1 VHYTHNYAHV
11 TPHEKKHT
19 LLRRR
24 RRVG

>member
-1 VHYTHNYAHV
+1 VHYTHNSAHG

-24 RRVG
+24 RRLG